1 LCEIVEV
8 NESGGEKLAEKTVAL
23 AVAPTAR
30 TVLRATKLLI
40 AAFLAAAT
48 MAVVADRAGAQEVD
62 PSIADTDGYVPI
74 YTVCFGSDP
83 SEPYVPGAA
92 YIPFQNGDTV
102 EGLILFDVC
111 AAEEVGAGPND
122 IQRAL
127 EHELGHAQGFLH
139 TNDPDNIMYPA
150 VPVTGT

>member
-1 LCEIVEV
+1 M
-8 NESGGEKLAEKTVAL
+8 AERTVSL
-23 AVAPTAR
+23 AVVPTAR
-30 TVLRATKLLI
+30 TVLRAAKLLVS
-40 AAFLAAAT
+40 ALLAAAT
-48 MAVVADRAGAQEVD
+48 LVVVADHADAQEID

-102 EGLILFDVC
+102 EGIILFDVC
-111 AAEEVGAGPND
+111 VAEELGVGPND

-127 EHELGHAQGFLH
+127 EHELGHARGLLH
-139 TNDPDNIMYPA
+139 SDDPNDIMYPV
-150 VPVTGT
+150 VPITGT

>member
-1 LCEIVEV
+1 MP
-8 NESGGEKLAEKTVAL
+8 KKMVAL
-23 AVAPTAR
+23 AVVPTAR
-30 TVLRATKLLI
+30 TVLRAAKLLVS
-40 AAFLAAAT
+40 ALLAAAT
-48 MAVVADRAGAQEVD
+48 LVVVADHAGAQEID

-74 YTVCFGSDP
+74 YTVCFGSD
-83 SEPYVPGAA
+83 SNEPYVPGAA

-102 EGLILFDVC
+102 EGIILFDVC

-139 TNDPDNIMYPA
+139 SNDPNNIMYPE
-150 VPVTGT
+150 VTVTGT

>member
-1 LCEIVEV
+1 M
-8 NESGGEKLAEKTVAL
+8 AEKTVSL

-30 TVLRATKLLI
+30 TVLRAAKLLVS
-40 AAFLAAAT
+40 ALLAAAT
-48 MAVVADRAGAQEVD
+48 LMVVADHAGAQEID

-74 YTVCFGSDP
+74 YTVCFGSD
-83 SEPYVPGAA
+83 SNEPYVPGAA

-102 EGLILFDVC
+102 EGIILFDVC
-111 AAEEVGAGPND
+111 AAEEVRAGPND

-139 TNDPDNIMYPA
+139 SNDPNNIMYPE
-150 VPVTGT
+150 VTVTGT

>member
-1 LCEIVEV
+1 
-8 NESGGEKLAEKTVAL
+8 LAEKTVSL
-23 AVAPTAR
+23 AIASTAR
-30 TVLRATKLLI
+30 TLLTAAKLLI
-40 AAFLAAAT
+40 AALLAAAT
-48 MAVVADRAGAQEVD
+48 VMVVADRAGAQEID

-74 YTVCFGSDP
+74 YTVCFGSDS

-102 EGLILFDVC
+102 EGIILFDVC

-139 TNDPDNIMYPA
+139 SNDPNNIMYPE
-150 VPVTGT
+150 VTVTGT

>member
-1 LCEIVEV
+1 M
-8 NESGGEKLAEKTVAL
+8 AEKTVSL
-23 AVAPTAR
+23 AIASTAR
-30 TVLRATKLLI
+30 TVLTAAKLLI
-40 AAFLAAAT
+40 AALLAAAT
-48 MAVVADRAGAQEVD
+48 LMVVADRVGAQEID

-74 YTVCFGSDP
+74 YTVCFGSDS

-102 EGLILFDVC
+102 EGIILFDVC

-139 TNDPDNIMYPA
+139 SNDPNNIMYPE
-150 VPVTGT
+150 VTVTGT

>member
-1 LCEIVEV
+1 
-8 NESGGEKLAEKTVAL
+8 LAEKTVAL
-23 AVAPTAR
+23 AVVPTAR
-30 TVLRATKLLI
+30 TVLRAAKLLV
-40 AAFLAAAT
+40 AALLAAAT
-48 MAVVADRAGAQEVD
+48 LMVVADHAGAQEID

-74 YTVCFGSDP
+74 YTVCFGSDS

-102 EGLILFDVC
+102 EGIILFDVC

-139 TNDPDNIMYPA
+139 SNDPNKTMYPEA
-150 VPVTGT
+150 TVTGT